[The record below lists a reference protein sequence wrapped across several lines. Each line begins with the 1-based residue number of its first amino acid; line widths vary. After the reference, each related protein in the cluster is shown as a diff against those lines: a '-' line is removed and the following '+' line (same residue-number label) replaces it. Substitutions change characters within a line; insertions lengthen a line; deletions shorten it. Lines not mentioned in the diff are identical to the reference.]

1 MTSPASS
8 RTSSRASSH
17 VLRALIA
24 AGLLGAGALAHAMTA
39 PEALA
44 VMQGQGYHAV
54 DDLEKAYGHWLAKA
68 ASLDGTRTYLLVND
82 ASGQLQALTR
92 ADLGTRLP
100 GAAQVAERLRG
111 MGYAQVRDIEF
122 DDGLWE
128 AEVRQSASAPKVE
141 LVLHPVTL
149 DVLGQSS
156 AATGG
161 QGATVLTAAQ
171 VTHALQAAGYRHI
184 RDLELDD
191 GRWEAEATNASGQRV
206 DLYVNAS
213 TGAVEREKLDD

>member
-1 MTSPASS
+1 MTSLASS
-8 RTSSRASSH
+8 LTASRA
-17 VLRALIA
+17 LRTLIA
-24 AGLLGAGALAHAMTA
+24 AGLLGAGALAQAMTA

-54 DDLEKAYGHWLAKA
+54 YDLEKEYGHWTAKA
-68 ASLDGTRTYLLVND
+68 VSPEGARTYLLVND

-92 ADLGTRLP
+92 ADLGARLP

-128 AEVRQSASAPKVE
+128 AEVRQSANAPKVE

-171 VTHALQAAGYRHI
+171 VTHTLQAAGYSHV

-191 GRWEAEATNASGQRV
+191 GRWEAEATNTAGQRV